1 MHLILLYGS
10 CMSDPSAVSDGVP
23 LKPGLPVLDLALG
36 LLALDAVAF
45 LDAVDQLLTLS
56 LDLVEVVPG
65 TASSF
70 LRSDPSS

>member
-1 MHLILLYGS
+1 
-10 CMSDPSAVSDGVP
+10 MSDPSAVSDGDP

-56 LDLVEVVPG
+56 LDLVEVVFG